1 MANET
6 LSVLLPPK
14 IRALVDKEARREKR
28 SRSAVVRDALQL
40 YFRLRRLG
48 VEDPS
53 DEDRAAITQGKRAYE
68 AGDVIP
74 LSEWR
79 HAVGLADK

>member
-1 MANET
+1 MANEN

-14 IRALVDKEARREKR
+14 MRAQVEKEARRAKR

-40 YFRLRRLG
+40 YFRLRQIG
-48 VEDPS
+48 IEEATDG
-53 DEDRAAITQGKRAYE
+53 DRSAIAEGRQAYA

-79 HAVGLADK
+79 HAVGISDK